1 MWLECIG
8 VGQSK
13 GDPVHCANPCY
24 ILISTSWLL
33 ANLFSSLNGIPSRQY
48 VEKFIHIRSDGPVSP
63 ILFACSSEL
72 PRKLW
77 HCDGR
82 RLEFSP
88 VGLVCTHTM
97 ILADDAREIT
107 KWYSDTRLSLHGYSD
122 MFHTIGDD
130 ESPRQEV
137 QGGKDETYTGPT
149 RGSRYHPLVIR
160 DMIAVFS
167 GTMRIKGL
175 TVTSFHMNL
184 AKAFVHWASN
194 FIKAAA
200 ISPSV

>member
-1 MWLECIG
+1 
-8 VGQSK
+8 
-13 GDPVHCANPCY
+13 
-24 ILISTSWLL
+24 
-33 ANLFSSLNGIPSRQY
+33 
-48 VEKFIHIRSDGPVSP
+48 
-63 ILFACSSEL
+63 
-72 PRKLW
+72 
-77 HCDGR
+77 
-82 RLEFSP
+82 
-88 VGLVCTHTM
+88 
-97 ILADDAREIT
+97 
-107 KWYSDTRLSLHGYSD
+107 

-137 QGGKDETYTGPT
+137 QVGKDETYTGPT
-149 RGSRYHPLVIR
+149 RGSRNHPLVIR
-160 DMIAVFS
+160 DIIAVFS